1 MYQAI
6 PGTKLILDLNYVITI
21 VDYVSIPVEKNNFFF
36 FFLISKVVQMSDGKR
51 RQ

>member
-6 PGTKLILDLNYVITI
+6 LGTKLILDLNYVITI
-21 VDYVSIPVEKNNFFF
+21 TDYVSIPVENI
-36 FFLISKVVQMSDGKR
+36 FFLISRVVQMSDGKR

>member
-6 PGTKLILDLNYVITI
+6 LGTKLIVDLNYVITI
-21 VDYVSIPVEKNNFFF
+21 ADYVSIPVENNIF
-36 FFLISKVVQMSDGKR
+36 FFLISRAVQMSDGRR

>member
-6 PGTKLILDLNYVITI
+6 WGTKLILDLNYVITI
-21 VDYVSIPVEKNNFFF
+21 ADYVPIPVENIS
-36 FFLISKVVQMSDGKR
+36 FLLSRVVQMSDGRR